1 MSKFIENIS
10 TLQNNTFILTPLLVS
25 FYKNLKPTDKNILFA
40 YFVLPLVLNNEFKRK
55 IQRITAASNLSRITK
70 DKDIMAGFEERFYF
84 YKEQTNKCLQY
95 AIDCKYIEVDKNLA
109 VTVINDS
116 NVLTDSRLN
125 KSINLSSQL
134 SKIFTKNV
142 INTYY
147 ACGIKA
153 LGEVM

>member
-25 FYKNLKPTDKNILFA
+25 FYKNLKPTDKNILLA
-40 YFVLPLVLNNEFKRK
+40 YFVFPLVLNKEFIGNIKQ
-55 IQRITAASNLSRITK
+55 INSSSNLGRITK
-70 DKDIMAGFEERFYF
+70 NKDIMAGFEERFYF

-95 AIDCKYIEVDKNLA
+95 AIDCKYIEIDKNLA
-109 VTVINDS
+109 VNVINDCKT
-116 NVLTDSRLN
+116 LTDPCMN

-134 SKIFTKNV
+134 YKIFTKNV

-147 ACGIKA
+147 AFGIKA
-153 LGEVM
+153 L

>member
-25 FYKNLKPTDKNILFA
+25 FYKNLKPTDKNILLA
-40 YFVLPLVLNNEFKRK
+40 YFVFPLVLNKEFIGNIKQ
-55 IQRITAASNLSRITK
+55 INSSSNLSRITK
-70 DKDIMAGFEERFYF
+70 NKDIMAGFEERFYF

-95 AIDCKYIEVDKNLA
+95 AIDCKYIEIDKNLA
-109 VTVINDS
+109 VTVINDCKT
-116 NVLTDSRLN
+116 LTDPYMN

-134 SKIFTKNV
+134 YKIFTKNV

-147 ACGIKA
+147 AFGIKA
-153 LGEVM
+153 L

>member
-25 FYKNLKPTDKNILFA
+25 FYKNLKPTDKNILLA
-40 YFVLPLVLNNEFKRK
+40 YFVFPLVLNKEFMGK
-55 IQRITAASNLSRITK
+55 IKQINTSSNLSRITN

-109 VTVINDS
+109 ITVINDCKI
-116 NVLTDSRLN
+116 LTDSRLEKN
-125 KSINLSSQL
+125 INLSSQL
-134 SKIFTKNV
+134 YKIFTKNV

-147 ACGIKA
+147 AFGIKV
-153 LGEVM
+153 L

>member
-25 FYKNLKPTDKNILFA
+25 FYKNLKPTDKNILLA
-40 YFVLPLVLNNEFKRK
+40 YFVFPLVLNKEFIGNIKQ
-55 IQRITAASNLSRITK
+55 INSSSNLNRITK
-70 DKDIMAGFEERFYF
+70 NKDIMAGFEERFYF

-95 AIDCKYIEVDKNLA
+95 AIDCKYIKIDKNLA
-109 VTVINDS
+109 VNVINDCKT
-116 NVLTDSRLN
+116 LTAPCMN

-134 SKIFTKNV
+134 YKIFTKNV

-147 ACGIKA
+147 AFGIKA
-153 LGEVM
+153 L

>member
-25 FYKNLKPTDKNILFA
+25 FYKNLKPTDKNILLA
-40 YFVLPLVLNNEFKRK
+40 YFVFPLVLNKEFMGK
-55 IQRITAASNLSRITK
+55 IKQINTSSNLSRITN

-116 NVLTDSRLN
+116 NVLTDSRLS

-134 SKIFTKNV
+134 YKIFTKNV

-147 ACGIKA
+147 AFGIKA
-153 LGEVM
+153 L

>member
-1 MSKFIENIS
+1 
-10 TLQNNTFILTPLLVS
+10 
-25 FYKNLKPTDKNILFA
+25 
-40 YFVLPLVLNNEFKRK
+40 
-55 IQRITAASNLSRITK
+55 
-70 DKDIMAGFEERFYF
+70 MAGFEERFYF

-95 AIDCKYIEVDKNLA
+95 AIDCKYIRVDENLA

-134 SKIFTKNV
+134 YKIFTKNV

-147 ACGIKA
+147 TFGIKA
-153 LGEVM
+153 L